1 MKHPAKKENNDK
13 KIPWYIQ
20 YFKPLIV
27 LIPLLI
33 IVIGYF
39 VFLADVYGDYKQ
51 SKEYIQENQD
61 QLQVKNAQLL
71 DLKKVHQGFK
81 DISLADRARV
91 ADILP
96 QAIDESSLYV
106 NIEKLITNPNVT
118 GQLEDT
124 FISQYKEDARKK
136 KKSKAAID
144 LLSTNLHKADVRLS
158 ATDINYINLKNLFD
172 LVEKNIRLFDVKS
185 FSYSAEDGA
194 LELNIMAYYLE

>member
-1 MKHPAKKENNDK
+1 MYGTQLP
-13 KIPWYIQ
+13 
-20 YFKPLIV
+20 YFYQKWT
-27 LIPLLI
+27 
-33 IVIGYF
+33 
-39 VFLADVYGDYKQ
+39 
-51 SKEYIQENQD
+51 
-61 QLQVKNAQLL
+61 QLL